1 MHTVKVFTIGDFQ
14 AVCIPDEYRFDTDE
28 VFIIKVGD
36 IVLLTS
42 DPSLAGDLGLSV
54 SCLTDH
60 SRPGGVTDSE
70 ICCKLEE
77 AECEAELTDRRLS
90 AGDILKAVKEAIKGV
105 EPEVA
110 HASPGAVSIKTLK
123 AMDAAVANLKS
134 STVSEAIDLSEFDN

>member
-1 MHTVKVFTIGDFQ
+1 MHTAKVFTIGDSQ

-42 DPSLAGDLGLSV
+42 DPSLAGDLELSV

-60 SRPGGVTDSE
+60 SRPGGVSDSE
-70 ICCKLEE
+70 ICCKLETAEHE
-77 AECEAELTDRRLS
+77 AERTNRRLS
-90 AGDILKAVKEAIKGV
+90 VEDTMKAVKEAIEGV

-110 HASPGAVSIKTLK
+110 HASPGSLSIRTLK
-123 AMDAAVANLKS
+123 AMDVAVANLKS
-134 STVSEAIDLSEFDN
+134 GTVSEAIGLSEFDN

>member
-1 MHTVKVFTIGDFQ
+1 MHTAKVFSIGDSQ

-42 DPSLAGDLGLSV
+42 DPSLAGDLELSV
-54 SCLTDH
+54 SCVTDN
-60 SRPGGVTDSE
+60 SQPGSVTDSE

-90 AGDILKAVKEAIKGV
+90 AGDVLQAMKETIH
-105 EPEVA
+105 E
-110 HASPGAVSIKTLK
+110 
-123 AMDAAVANLKS
+123 
-134 STVSEAIDLSEFDN
+134 